1 MAVRPIHMIA
11 RKILLFVGLCLAL
24 VASASELSQPVTQTD
39 VQQLQQ
45 QIQVFDKE
53 LAVLKEVT
61 SNRLD
66 AQDKRVGDIGLWT
79 GQQANY
85 MATISNHST
94 LVGIGITVITIAV
107 GFLAFISTRN
117 RAITEAKAA
126 SASWFSEKSIE
137 LNKEI
142 DILRKKA
149 LSAQKEV
156 DDHVIETK
164 LGINKIAADTTK
176 NLSELVIK
184 AAENIINQPNSSQSS
199 QEDLDTVKLA
209 NQNLEEKPEIEFTAE
224 EHFVR
229 ATADYSAKRFESALI
244 SIEKAIRKSWEESI
258 SAEMH
263 SKYIN
268 ARAVILSALNRHEE
282 ALMLLDHLEQCF
294 SHDTTPLLDVQFS
307 KIIVNKGLILNIS
320 ERYEDAIEV
329 FNKIISLFS
338 QSDLLLHRQH
348 FSKALIG
355 KIR

>member
-184 AAENIINQPNSSQSS
+184 AAENIINQPNSAILS
-199 QEDLDTVKLA
+199 VGA
-209 NQNLEEKPEIEFTAE
+209 IVEKPVVKNGQIVVGNTMMLSLACDHRTIDGATGAQFLQTLKQYIENPVT
-224 EHFVR
+224 
-229 ATADYSAKRFESALI
+229 
-244 SIEKAIRKSWEESI
+244 
-258 SAEMH
+258 
-263 SKYIN
+263 
-268 ARAVILSALNRHEE
+268 
-282 ALMLLDHLEQCF
+282 ML
-294 SHDTTPLLDVQFS
+294 
-307 KIIVNKGLILNIS
+307 
-320 ERYEDAIEV
+320 A
-329 FNKIISLFS
+329 
-338 QSDLLLHRQH
+338 
-348 FSKALIG
+348 
-355 KIR
+355 